1 MHQPWYI
8 DPFTREFEMPWVFLH
23 AIKDYY
29 EMPWLV
35 SRYKKIKATFNLVPS
50 LIKQLQIYSENPSSC
65 KFLNLLK
72 KDVNKISVTE
82 KEYLLKILFSANLTT
97 MIKPIP
103 RYFQIHQKYMN
114 TQNLTNQDFLDL
126 QVLFLLSWTG
136 NYLRENNHYI
146 KTLLEK
152 GKDFTQEE
160 KEKLINVL
168 LNFLKEIIPYY
179 KKLES
184 EGKIEITTTPY
195 YHPILPL
202 LLNIESAKESKP
214 DISLPKI
221 TANFKEDAIY
231 HLNAALDEYQSIFDK
246 KPNGLWPAEGS
257 LSNQTLD
264 LFIEHKIKWTAT
276 DEDVLYNVAGKRDK
290 YKIYK
295 YKDIYIFF
303 RDKYLSDSI
312 GFRYQNMNEKN
323 AVDDFISHLRSIYN
337 SSQHCQVVS
346 VILDGEN
353 AWEFYKNNG
362 KDFFNRLYSE
372 ISHQKWIECITFSEV
387 LEKNVEIENL
397 ESIKAGSWIYGNF
410 TTWIGHPEKNTAWE
424 YLSETRN
431 FLESEKE
438 NDLYKKAIEYIYIAE
453 GSDWF
458 WWYGDDHFTIYADK
472 FDLLF
477 RSNLMKVYDV
487 LGKKPPAKLSKPIK
501 QTFKQPLIKKPKNY
515 ITPTIDGKIT
525 NYFEWLFSGEIDLT
539 FDLSSMNTEI
549 LLNKLYYGY
558 DKENFYLRFDGSV
571 NQIKNDILRL
581 NFITDKEISFSVP
594 ISNEK
599 YTDENGVE
607 AVSEKII
614 EIKIPLNL
622 LNKKKFEFYIEI
634 LKDSRLLQKL
644 PVYSIIMLDISENF
658 DYDWMV

>member
-1 MHQPWYI
+1 M
-8 DPFTREFEMPWVFLH
+8 T
-23 AIKDYY
+23 
-29 EMPWLV
+29 
-35 SRYKKIKATFNLVPS
+35 
-50 LIKQLQIYSENPSSC
+50 
-65 KFLNLLK
+65 
-72 KDVNKISVTE
+72 
-82 KEYLLKILFSANLTT
+82 
-97 MIKPIP
+97 
-103 RYFQIHQKYMN
+103 

-146 KTLLEK
+146 KILLEK
-152 GKDFTQEE
+152 EKNFTQAE

-168 LNFLKEIIPYY
+168 LDFLKEIIPYY
-179 KKLES
+179 KKLEN
-184 EGKIEITTTPY
+184 EGRIEITTTPY

-202 LLNIESAKESKP
+202 LLNTESAKESKP

-221 TANFKEDAIY
+221 TANFKEDVAY
-231 HLNAALDEYQSIFDK
+231 HLKSALDEYKSIFDK
-246 KPNGLWPAEGS
+246 NPNGLWPAEGS

-276 DEDVLYNVAGKRDK
+276 DEDILYNSIGKRDK

-295 YKDIYIFF
+295 YKDICIFF
-303 RDKYLSDSI
+303 RDRYLSDSI
-312 GFRYQNMNEKN
+312 GFRYQNMNEKD
-323 AVDDFISHLRSIYN
+323 AVDDFISHLKSIYN

-362 KDFFNRLYSE
+362 KDFFSRLYFE
-372 ISHQKWIECITFSEV
+372 ISHQRWIECITFSEV
-387 LEKNVEIENL
+387 LEKNIEIENL

-410 TTWIGHPEKNTAWE
+410 TTWIGHPKKNTAWE
-424 YLSETRN
+424 YLSETRS
-431 FLESEKE
+431 FLESKKE

-501 QTFKQPLIKKPKNY
+501 QTFKQPVIKKPKNY

-571 NQIKNDILRL
+571 NQIKNDLLRI

-594 ISNEK
+594 VSNEK

-607 AVSEKII
+607 AVGEKII

-622 LNKKKFEFYIEI
+622 LNEKRFEFYIEI
-634 LKDSRLLQKL
+634 LKDSQLLQKL

>member
-8 DPFTREFEMPWVFLH
+8 DPFTQEFEMPWVFLH

-65 KFLNLLK
+65 KFLNLSK
-72 KDVNKISVTE
+72 KDVDKISNTE
-82 KEYLLKILFSANLTT
+82 KDYLLKILFSANLTT

-103 RYFQIHQKYMN
+103 RYFQIYQKYMT

-160 KEKLINVL
+160 KEKLIDVL
-168 LNFLKEIIPYY
+168 LDFLKEIIPYY

-221 TANFKEDAIY
+221 TANFKEDAVY
-231 HLNAALDEYQSIFDK
+231 HLNSALDEYQSIFDK

-276 DEDVLYNVAGKRDK
+276 DEDVLYNSTGKRDK

-295 YKDIYIFF
+295 YKDIYLFF
-303 RDKYLSDSI
+303 RDRYLSDSI
-312 GFRYQNMNEKN
+312 GFRYQNMNEKD

-362 KDFFNRLYSE
+362 KDFFNRLYFE
-372 ISHQKWIECITFSEV
+372 ISHQRWIECITFSEV

-501 QTFKQPLIKKPKNY
+501 QTFKQPVIKKPKNY

-558 DKENFYLRFDGSV
+558 DKENFYLRFDGNV

-607 AVSEKII
+607 AVSKKII

-622 LNKKKFEFYIEI
+622 LNEKKFEFYIEI
-634 LKDSRLLQKL
+634 LKDSQLLQKL

>member
-8 DPFTREFEMPWVFLH
+8 DPFTQEFEMPWVFLH

-35 SRYKKIKATFNLVPS
+35 SRYKKIKAKFNLVPS

-65 KFLNLLK
+65 KFLNLSK
-72 KDVNKISVTE
+72 KDVDKISNTE
-82 KEYLLKILFSANLTT
+82 KDYLLKILFSANLTT

-103 RYFQIHQKYMN
+103 RYFQIYQKYMT

-152 GKDFTQEE
+152 GKDFTQVE

-168 LNFLKEIIPYY
+168 SSFLKEIIPYY

-195 YHPILPL
+195 YHPIIPL

-221 TANFKEDAIY
+221 TANFKEDAVY
-231 HLNAALDEYQSIFDK
+231 HLNAALDEHQSIFDK

-276 DEDVLYNVAGKRDK
+276 DEDVLYNSTGKRDK

-312 GFRYQNMNEKN
+312 GFRYQNMNEKD

-362 KDFFNRLYSE
+362 KDFFNKLYFE

-387 LEKNVEIENL
+387 LEKNVEIESL

-487 LGKKPPAKLSKPIK
+487 LGKKPPAKLSKPIE
-501 QTFKQPLIKKPKNY
+501 QTFKQPVIKKPKNY

-607 AVSEKII
+607 AISEKII

-622 LNKKKFEFYIEI
+622 LNEKKFEFYIEV